1 MDRINWKKKKRRTKK
16 KIKLSTVNHKV
27 VVFRSNKHIYGQLI
41 DVENGKTL
49 TSSSSLDKDL
59 IIESSNSKGGKI
71 EVSKLVAKALS
82 SKIKSTKIE
91 NVIFDRN
98 GYRYHGRIKA
108 FADSLRENGIKF

>member
-16 KIKLSTVNHKV
+16 RISLSTINYKV

-49 TSSSSLDKDL
+49 TSSSSLDKEL
-59 IIESSNSKGGKI
+59 VKELSTVKGGKI
-71 EVSKLVAKALS
+71 ETSKIVAKTLS
-82 SKIKSTKIE
+82 SKIKSNKIE
-91 NVIFDRN
+91 SIIFDRN